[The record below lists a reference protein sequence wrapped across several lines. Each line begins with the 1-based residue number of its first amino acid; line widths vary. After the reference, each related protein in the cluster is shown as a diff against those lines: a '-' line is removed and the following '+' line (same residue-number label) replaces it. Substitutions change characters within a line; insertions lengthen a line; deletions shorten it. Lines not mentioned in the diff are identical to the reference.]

1 MAAIKNPESRPVCL
15 VTGGSSGIGLATAR
29 LFAGEGYDV
38 GICGR
43 DEAKLA
49 AAEKQILQSASE
61 SSHEVE
67 CLVVV
72 ADLTDVNQARKFIN
86 QSLDRFSR
94 IDVLVNNAS
103 VAPLGSF
110 EEITEETFEAT
121 INVAIRSL
129 FYGTQIVWEKMK
141 NQGSGVVVNISSL
154 SAVDPFP
161 GFSLYGAC
169 KAWLDL
175 MTHALAGEGKDH
187 GLRVCS
193 IRPGA
198 VETPMLRGLFPDF
211 PADQCVAPQQI
222 ADAVWGCVNDPVA
235 YPSGQAFPVTNQPI
249 S

>member
-103 VAPLGSF
+103 VAPLASF

-129 FYGTQIVWEKMK
+129 FDGTQIAWEKM
-141 NQGSGVVVNISSL
+141 
-154 SAVDPFP
+154 
-161 GFSLYGAC
+161 
-169 KAWLDL
+169 
-175 MTHALAGEGKDH
+175 
-187 GLRVCS
+187 
-193 IRPGA
+193 
-198 VETPMLRGLFPDF
+198 
-211 PADQCVAPQQI
+211 
-222 ADAVWGCVNDPVA
+222 
-235 YPSGQAFPVTNQPI
+235 
-249 S
+249 